1 LGHDDQDVR
10 TIMLND
16 LPHTPIPQHGLAREE
31 VLAQLLAMKQRDQDW
46 RGGRV
51 FSLVYSAGDEVHELL
66 QDALSLYSAE
76 NGLNVLAFPSIGI
89 MQHDIVKNTAT
100 LLGADEP
107 TSGGCIEGY
116 LTSGGTESLLQAV
129 KTARDVA
136 RHERGIRH
144 PQIVAAESAHA
155 AFTKAADYF
164 DVELIRVPVGAD
176 LRVDVTT
183 FDEACT
189 DATIMVVGSAPTYP
203 HGVVDPIADIAA
215 LALRRGILC
224 HVDACMGG
232 FLLPFLVRLGRF
244 SQPFDFRL
252 PGVTSMSADV
262 HKYGYASKGVSVVLY
277 RTHELAR
284 HQVFTTSDWL
294 GGFYASTAM
303 AGTRPAGPIA
313 AAWAA
318 LMHIGL
324 DGYVELT
331 RTAHDAA
338 RTLRAGIESIQG
350 LEVRGDPPATVLA
363 FGAQDPAALDIF
375 SVGERLASDGW
386 YLDRQNRPDSLHA
399 TVHAGSAASVPYLVR
414 DLRHAVTAAGKAR
427 AADRSTTYGQSG

>member
-1 LGHDDQDVR
+1 MDVF
-10 TIMLND
+10 
-16 LPHTPIPQHGLAREE
+16 PHTPIPQRGLARQE
-31 VLAQLLAMKQRDQDW
+31 VLAQLLAMKQGDQDW

-76 NGLNVLAFPSIGI
+76 NGLNVLAFPSIGT
-89 MQHDIVKNTAT
+89 MQHDIVSNTAT

-107 TSGGCIEGY
+107 ESGGGVEGY

-136 RHERGIRH
+136 RKERGIQR
-144 PQIVAAESAHA
+144 PQVVAGESAHA

-164 DVELIRVPVGAD
+164 DVELVRVPVGAD
-176 LRVDVTT
+176 FRVDV
-183 FDEACT
+183 DALADACT
-189 DATIMVVGSAPTYP
+189 DDTIMVVGSAPTYP
-203 HGVVDPIADIAA
+203 QGVVDPIADIAA
-215 LALRRGILC
+215 LALERGILC

-232 FLLPFLVRLGRF
+232 FLLPFLTQLGRF
-244 SQPFDFRL
+244 DVPFDFRV
-252 PGVTSMSADV
+252 PGVTSISADV
-262 HKYGYASKGVSVVLY
+262 HKYGYASKGVSVILY
-277 RTHELAR
+277 RTHALAR
-284 HQVFTTSDWL
+284 HQVFVTSDWL

-324 DGYVELT
+324 DGYLQLT

-338 RTLRAGIESIQG
+338 LELRAGIEAIDG
-350 LEVRGDPPATVLA
+350 LAVRGDPPGTVIA
-363 FGAQDPAALDIF
+363 FGAQDAAALDIF
-375 SVGERLASDGW
+375 AVGEKLSAEGW

-399 TVHAGSAASVPYLVR
+399 TVHAGSAATVPFLVR
-414 DLRHAVTAAGKAR
+414 DLRHAVTAVGR
-427 AADRSTTYGQSG
+427 ERTQDRSTTYGQGA

>member
-1 LGHDDQDVR
+1 MDQF
-10 TIMLND
+10 
-16 LPHTPIPQHGLAREE
+16 PHTPLPQLGLARAD
-31 VLAQLLAMKQRDQDW
+31 VLARLLAMKQDDQDW

-89 MQHDIVKNTAT
+89 MQHDIVRNTAT

-107 TSGGCIEGY
+107 ESGGDVEGY

-136 RHERGIRH
+136 RQDRGIPH
-144 PQIVAAESAHA
+144 PRVVAAESAHA

-164 DVELIRVPVGAD
+164 DVELVRVPVGAD
-176 LRVDVTT
+176 YRADVDALA
-183 FDEACT
+183 DACT
-189 DATIMVVGSAPTYP
+189 DSTIMVIGSAPTYP

-215 LALRRGILC
+215 LAQERGILC

-232 FLLPFLVRLGRF
+232 FLLPFLRELGRF
-244 SQPFDFRL
+244 SEPFDFRL

-262 HKYGYASKGVSVVLY
+262 HKYGYASKGVSVILY

-284 HQVFTTSDWL
+284 HQIFATSDWL

-324 DGYVELT
+324 EGYLALT
-331 RTAHDAA
+331 RKAHDAA
-338 RTLRAGIESIQG
+338 LALRGGIEAIHG
-350 LEVRGDPPATVLA
+350 LALRGDPPATVMA
-363 FGAQDPAALDIF
+363 FGAADPTQLDIF
-375 SVGERLASDGW
+375 AVGEKLAAQGW

-399 TVHAGSAASVPYLVR
+399 TVHAGSAGSVSFLVE
-414 DLRHAVTAAGKAR
+414 DLRRAVGVTGKER
-427 AADRSTTYGQSG
+427 TENRSTTYGQG

>member
-1 LGHDDQDVR
+1 MDAF
-10 TIMLND
+10 
-16 LPHTPIPQHGLAREE
+16 PHTPMPQQGLASEE
-31 VLAQLLAMKQRDQDW
+31 VLAQLLAMKQGDQDW

-51 FSLVYSAGDEVHELL
+51 FSLVYSAGDDVHELL
-66 QDALSLYSAE
+66 QDAQSLYSAE
-76 NGLNVLAFPSIGI
+76 NGLNVLAFPSIGT
-89 MQHDIVKNTAT
+89 MQHDIIRNTAS
-100 LLGADEP
+100 LLGADDP
-107 TSGGCIEGY
+107 ASGGGIEGY

-136 RHERGIRH
+136 RKERGIER
-144 PQIVAAESAHA
+144 PQVVAAESAHA

-164 DVELIRVPVGAD
+164 DVELIRVPVGPD
-176 LRVDVTT
+176 FRVAVDAL
-183 FDEACT
+183 DAACT
-189 DATIMVVGSAPTYP
+189 DTTIMVVGSAPTYP
-203 HGVVDPIADIAA
+203 QGVVDPIVDIAA
-215 LALRRGILC
+215 LALDRGILC

-232 FLLPFLVRLGRF
+232 FLLPFLARLGRF
-244 SQPFDFRL
+244 FEPFDFRV

-277 RTHELAR
+277 RTPELAR
-284 HQVFTTSDWL
+284 HQIFVTSDWL

-303 AGTRPAGPIA
+303 AGTRPAGPVA

-318 LMHIGL
+318 LMHIGV

-338 RTLRAGIESIQG
+338 LELRRGIEAIPG
-350 LEVRGDPPATVLA
+350 LAVRGEPPTTVMA

-375 SVGERLASDGW
+375 AVGEKLTADGW

-399 TVHAGSAASVPYLVR
+399 TVHAGSAPTVPYLVR
-414 DLRHAVTAAGKAR
+414 DLRRAVTAVGS
-427 AADRSTTYGQSG
+427 DRTEDRDTTYGQT